1 MSPRDPSYDLE
12 SPGLR
17 WDLAYAWSAFVG
29 LLRALWGRV
38 RRRKDTCHDDYG
50 NYPYY
55 EDSEECPECGGEGWV
70 DPHDPLWEGFDPV
83 TCRKCRG
90 TGYLDLPVGA
100 PGGPKP

>member
-38 RRRKDTCHDDYG
+38 RGRTD
-50 NYPYY
+50 
-55 EDSEECPECGGEGWV
+55 EDARYSGMAPSE
-70 DPHDPLWEGFDPV
+70 
-83 TCRKCRG
+83 
-90 TGYLDLPVGA
+90 
-100 PGGPKP
+100 PG